1 MKELIASLVKQG
13 ATTAKAVVFN
23 VNVSVLE
30 NYTRVAFTLKD
41 NVKGYVSQEDGTYKL
56 DNTKVIFVSMYSL
69 MALLKQKELGFVA
82 NQLQNNPA
90 AALVLFAGSKLEL
103 IQQEVKQGEEYIN
116 PFSENTVATTFDHDT
131 IITNVVN
138 FELTEKAQDLVDRLA
153 LKLMGI

>member
-13 ATTAKAVVFN
+13 ATTAKAIVFN
-23 VNVSVLE
+23 VNVSILE
-30 NYTRVAFTLKD
+30 NYTRVAFTLKN

-56 DNTKVIFVSMYSL
+56 EDTKVIFVSMYSL

-103 IQQEVKQGEEYIN
+103 LQQEVKQGETCVN
-116 PFSENTVATTFDHDT
+116 PFSENANEVTFDHKT